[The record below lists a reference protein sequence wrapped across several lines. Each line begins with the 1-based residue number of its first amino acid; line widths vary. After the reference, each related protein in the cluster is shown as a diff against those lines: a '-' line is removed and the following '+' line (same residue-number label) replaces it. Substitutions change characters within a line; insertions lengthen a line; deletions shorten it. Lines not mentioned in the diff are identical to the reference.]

1 MGTEDNDDEEEEWGK
16 GLRRC
21 PPLLYGFSKKALGDV
36 FIHFAPKYNNYLLI
50 ATLSVTLWLRT
61 QSCSFAQ
68 FLYNPPIM
76 LTN

>member
-1 MGTEDNDDEEEEWGK
+1 MKRSGGYGVRRRPSPPD
-16 GLRRC
+16 GL
-21 PPLLYGFSKKALGDV
+21 AETTLGDV
-36 FIHFAPKYNNYLLI
+36 FIRFAPKYNNYLLI
-50 ATLSVTLWLRT
+50 ATLSGTLCQRT